1 MNNCIDSD
9 IQEMLPDLLHGAL
22 ANGEKARVEAH
33 LATCE
38 SCTEDLDVLRTV
50 KNAAIFAPTI
60 DVDRV
65 VRQIP
70 PYQPIIPATERPE
83 LPATE
88 RGARSRLVSWA
99 VAASLAAVV
108 VVGGSILVQS
118 NGSPTPNSPQSGPA
132 TIQVANTPEPANSS
146 PAASVV
152 VPKVGVAVS
161 AAPHTHALALAA
173 DADGLSDGSL
183 VQLMNDM
190 DGFDALPAAEPDPII
205 SVDSGDSL

>member
-1 MNNCIDSD
+1 MNNCTDSD
-9 IQEMLPDLLHGAL
+9 AQEMLPDLLHGVL

-38 SCTEDLDVLRTV
+38 SCQEDLDVLRTV
-50 KNAAIFAPTI
+50 KNAAIFAPSI

-70 PYQPIIPATERPE
+70 PYQTIIPATERPE
-83 LPATE
+83 QPATV
-88 RGARSRLVSWA
+88 RPVRSRAVSWA
-99 VAASLAAVV
+99 VAASFALVV
-108 VVGGSILVQS
+108 VAGGSILLQS
-118 NGSPTPNSPQSGPA
+118 NGSPSPASPGFGVAP
-132 TIQVANTPEPANSS
+132 TRVANTPEPAQSS

-152 VPKVGVAVS
+152 IPKAS
-161 AAPHTHALALAA
+161 APTIAAPQTHALALAA

-190 DGFDALPAAEPDPII
+190 DGFDALPASEPDPVI